1 MNKGPWVGCLG
12 DLYGDDSFTIPSY
25 RGDYV
30 LNHPD
35 PGIKKTSLISWFG
48 GNLEGR
54 CLQTRDGLVVAGL
67 KDSL

>member
-35 PGIKKTSLISWFG
+35 PGIKKG
-48 GNLEGR
+48 H
-54 CLQTRDGLVVAGL
+54 
-67 KDSL
+67 